1 MTIEYRTA
9 TEEQKSVIEELLAAP
24 FPATLETIAARLD
37 LTPLAAAQLLG
48 RDMCSFVTGDVAEGF
63 DEVWESLAQWE
74 RATLFIQHG
83 GHVFEI
89 EAKLSAG
96 KRAQGYYNILHK
108 NAVVGGHLKFD
119 AVGAIAFASIP
130 FMKRESHCVIFFDKE
145 GKVSFSVYLGRE
157 NHKIIESVKTL
168 FFAGKEAFCA

>member
-48 RDMCSFVTGDVAEGF
+48 RDMCSFVPGEVAERF

-145 GKVSFSVYLGRE
+145 GKVSFSVYL
-157 NHKIIESVKTL
+157 
-168 FFAGKEAFCA
+168 

>member
-1 MTIEYRTA
+1 MTNIQP
-9 TEEQKSVIEELLAAP
+9 TEAQKAKIEELLTAPYPVTLATAAK
-24 FPATLETIAARLD
+24 ALETTEEEAAK
-37 LTPLAAAQLLG
+37 LLPEG
-48 RDMCSFVTGDVAEGF
+48 MARFVTGDASERF
-63 DEVWESLAQWE
+63 DEVWERLALWE
-74 RATLFIQHG
+74 KVTLFIVHD